1 MNLRDVPPE
10 NEFVLISGRKIKNVV
25 ELGRELRQM
34 TNKVF
39 AHHVTEQKN
48 DFANWIEACV
58 EDERLGTLV
67 RTTKDK
73 ERMAA
78 IVERRIKELTQPP
91 RTKQPVKQTMPLPSI
106 VRTKN
111 VTMLKFAHEQPPVQK
126 IEQQPPRQIIHTP
139 HKTVLKLQH
148 EQPVKTEI
156 YVHEVNKHHHGAA
169 LLLAHLVLGIVV
181 GVAIAAL
188 VLAFNT

>member
-10 NEFVLISGRKIKNVV
+10 NEFVLIGGRKIKNIA

-34 TNKVF
+34 SDDMF

-48 DFANWIEACV
+48 DFANWIEKCV
-58 EDERLGTLV
+58 KDETLGILA

-78 IVERRIKELTQPP
+78 IVERRIKELTQPKII
-91 RTKQPVKQTMPLPSI
+91 RTAQQTMQQPSI

-111 VTMLKFAHEQPPVQK
+111 VTMLKFAHEQMPAITKPQK
-126 IEQQPPRQIIHTP
+126 QIIHTP

-148 EQPVKTEI
+148 EQPLKTEI

-169 LLLAHLVLGIVV
+169 LLIAHLVLGIVV